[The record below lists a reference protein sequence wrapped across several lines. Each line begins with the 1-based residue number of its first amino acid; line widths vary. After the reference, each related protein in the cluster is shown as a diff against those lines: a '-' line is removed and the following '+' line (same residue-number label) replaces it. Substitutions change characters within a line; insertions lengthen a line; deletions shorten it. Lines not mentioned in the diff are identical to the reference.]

1 MRLLLVISTL
11 ILVGNIGGH
20 NTSRA
25 KDATQEYLP
34 KSLYDDMSRQIAHF
48 SNQAGLINLRSKS
61 LSNSTTEIRI
71 WKGGGLLY
79 PRCFILKFQKRS
91 RDAYLVAPKVV
102 NNRAVYRSQN
112 QVIYLQ
118 TLMENPRSGWE
129 SVVEYLNS
137 KGLDDPIGLTLDKTF
152 EPDPD
157 QEAIYLEV
165 RSGRRYTMVFYL
177 DSTKSQ
183 DGKKVFDV
191 CHKIENEF
199 AKRIGCGN

>member
-1 MRLLLVISTL
+1 
-11 ILVGNIGGH
+11 
-20 NTSRA
+20 
-25 KDATQEYLP
+25 
-34 KSLYDDMSRQIAHF
+34 
-48 SNQAGLINLRSKS
+48 
-61 LSNSTTEIRI
+61 
-71 WKGGGLLY
+71 
-79 PRCFILKFQKRS
+79 
-91 RDAYLVAPKVV
+91 
-102 NNRAVYRSQN
+102 
-112 QVIYLQ
+112 
-118 TLMENPRSGWE
+118 MENPRSGWE
-129 SVVEYLNS
+129 SLVEYLNS